1 MAEPPPR
8 GRPRD
13 PEVEERAVHA
23 ALEVFGETGWAE
35 FNIDNVARRSGVGK
49 ASLYLRWGNREEL
62 LIDAIGRGVRF
73 VEEVNTGS
81 LRGDLRELAGQLHDR
96 YVGPTGRT
104 LFRLIYEAAEIPHL
118 AEKYAEW
125 SRSQILAAR
134 AIVRRA
140 ADRGELARNASATL
154 IMDTLCGGVMTHVL
168 TTAPDLREKMKGKSA
183 AYLDQL
189 TDFVIRAAR
198 TD

>member
-1 MAEPPPR
+1 MTEPPPW

-13 PEVEERAVHA
+13 PEVEERAVRA
-23 ALEVFGETGWAE
+23 ALEVYGEAGWAG
-35 FNIDNVARRSGVGK
+35 FNIDTVARRSGVGK
-49 ASLYLRWGNREEL
+49 ASLYLRWGSREDL

-73 VEEVNTGS
+73 VEEVDTGS
-81 LRGDLRELAGQLHDR
+81 LRGDLRELAGQLHAR

-104 LFRLIYEAAEIPHL
+104 LFRLNYEAAEIPHL
-118 AEKYAEW
+118 ADQYAEW

-140 ADRGELARNASATL
+140 IDRGELPANASATL
-154 IMDTLCGGVMTHVL
+154 IMDTLCGGVMAHVL
-168 TTAPDLREKMKGKSA
+168 TTPPELREKTKARSA

-189 TDFVIRAAR
+189 TDFVVRATR